1 MIGFVKIAEDK
12 VGIVEKKWGGPRHSR
27 LIALNGEVGFQA
39 DILRPGLHPSSLND
53 TIHQVPV
60 TKIAD
65 DEIGLVEANDGEP
78 LPPGKMFGKVVDC
91 DNFQNARKFL
101 ENGGQRGQQL
111 AILTAGTYWI
121 NTKLFTIRK
130 QSVIHISANQIGL
143 VEANDGIPLPPGK
156 MFGKVVDCDNFQD
169 ARAFIE
175 NGGERGQQLAIL
187 TAGTYW
193 INTKLF
199 TIRKQSVIHIYPDE
213 IGLLEANDGI
223 PLPPGRMFGKVV
235 DCNKFQDAA
244 AFLNNGGESGQ
255 QLTIL
260 TAGTYQINTNLFT
273 IRKQPV
279 INVPQGEIALVI
291 AKDGANLPE
300 GQILGKVVD
309 CNNFQDAAAFI
320 NNGGQ
325 KGKQRAILTAGTYQI
340 NTDLFAVIT
349 AANAAQHG
357 MNPNDLRV
365 YTVDTD
371 KIGIVTTFDGAA
383 IAPDEI
389 AGQIIQGHDNF
400 QNPQNFIDRG
410 GCKGLQQEVLP
421 SGSWHLNPWFVK
433 VEQVGLTSI
442 EVGTV
447 GVVISHVGK
456 TPENNASHDPVE
468 NRYRGICKQPLY
480 PGKYPINTS
489 VMDVVIV
496 PTHQITLDWSNK
508 QKPPTNYDANLN
520 ALNLRS
526 QDGFAF
532 DIEVTQ
538 VISIA
543 GENAPRMISC
553 VGSPGSGVWQPTVGD
568 ESSSINALKF
578 TSIKN
583 LVTRVLEPMVGNH
596 FRNSA
601 QNYEAIDFL
610 KNRSDRQREAID
622 HIKSALS
629 SYGVEAVDTL
639 IGEIDLPDELEKILT
654 DRKIAE
660 EKRETYQAEQVAE
673 EEHRKLMY
681 AKYQTEIQQDV
692 VRATEN
698 VKIAEMEAEA
708 SVKKA
713 EAEAEAFRIKGQAD
727 ADVTKAKVDIIGSEN
742 YTILEIAKEAAKNQL
757 PFVPGAKASIFVDSQ
772 GGTRPSVNELSA
784 LHLTA
789 AYMDTVL
796 KNQAR
801 LSELPEAQLPALPQS
816 YLVCPNCQTKN
827 SLSNNFCT
835 KCGNR
840 LH

>member
-12 VGIVEKKWGGPRHSR
+12 VGIVEKKLGGDRHSR

-39 DILRPGLHPSSLND
+39 DILRPGLHPLSLND

-65 DEIGLVEANDGEP
+65 DEIGLVEANDG
-78 LPPGKMFGKVVDC
+78 
-91 DNFQNARKFL
+91 
-101 ENGGQRGQQL
+101 
-111 AILTAGTYWI
+111 
-121 NTKLFTIRK
+121 
-130 QSVIHISANQIGL
+130 
-143 VEANDGIPLPPGK
+143 
-156 MFGKVVDCDNFQD
+156 
-169 ARAFIE
+169 
-175 NGGERGQQLAIL
+175 
-187 TAGTYW
+187 
-193 INTKLF
+193 
-199 TIRKQSVIHIYPDE
+199 
-213 IGLLEANDGI
+213 I

-235 DCNKFQDAA
+235 DCNNFQDAR
-244 AFLNNGGESGQ
+244 AFLENGGESGQ

-273 IRKQPV
+273 ISKQRV

-291 AKDGANLPE
+291 AKDGANLPQ
-300 GQILGKVVD
+300 GQILGKVVY

-340 NTDLFAVIT
+340 NTDLFTVIT
-349 AANAAQHG
+349 AANATKHG
-357 MNPNDLRV
+357 MNPNHLRV
-365 YTVDTD
+365 YTVDAD

-389 AGQIIQGHDNF
+389 AGPIIQGHDNF
-400 QNPQNFIDRG
+400 QNPQNFIAQG

-433 VEQVGLTSI
+433 VEQVQLTTV

-456 TPENNASHDPVE
+456 KSENNASHEPVE
-468 NRYRGICKQPLY
+468 NGYRGICQQPLY
-480 PGKYPINTS
+480 PGKYPINTK

-526 QDGFAF
+526 KDGFAF

-543 GENAPRMISC
+543 GENAPRMISY
-553 VGSPGSGVWQPTVGD
+553 VGYPGSGVWEPTVGD
-568 ESSSINALKF
+568 DSNSINPIKF

-622 HIKSALS
+622 YVEAALS

-681 AKYQTEIQQDV
+681 AKHQTEIQQDV
-692 VRATEN
+692 VRAEAN
-698 VKIAEMEAEA
+698 VKIAEKEAEA

-713 EAEAEAFRIKGQAD
+713 QAEAQALRIKGEAD
-727 ADVTKAKVDIIGSEN
+727 ADVTKAKVDIIGSDN
-742 YTILEIAKEAAKNQL
+742 YTMLEIAKTAADKQL
-757 PFVPGAKASIFVDSQ
+757 PFVPGANATIFVDSQ
-772 GGTRPSVNELSA
+772 GGIPTSVSDMSA
-784 LHLTA
+784 LQFT
-789 AYMDTVL
+789 AYMDTAL

-801 LSELPEAQLPALPQS
+801 LSELPKPQPAALPQS
-816 YLVCPNCQTKN
+816 HIVCPKCQTKN
-827 SLSNNFCT
+827 PLGNNFCFE
-835 KCGNR
+835 CGNR
-840 LH
+840 IH

>member
-12 VGIVEKKWGGPRHSR
+12 VGIVEKKWGGPRPSR

-39 DILRPGLHPSSLND
+39 DILRPGLHPSYLND

-78 LPPGKMFGKVVDC
+78 LEPGKMFGKVVDC

-130 QSVIHISANQIGL
+130 QSVIHISANEIGL

-156 MFGKVVDCDNFQD
+156 MFGKVVACNNFED
-169 ARAFIE
+169 AHEFIK

-193 INTKLF
+193 INTNLF
-199 TIRKQSVIHIYPDE
+199 TIRKQSVIDIYPDE
-213 IGLLEANDGI
+213 IGLVEANDGI

-235 DCNKFQDAA
+235 DCKNFQDAA

-260 TAGTYQINTNLFT
+260 TAGNYQINTNLFT
-273 IRKQPV
+273 IRKQRV

-291 AKDGANLPE
+291 ANDGANLPE

-320 NNGGQ
+320 NEGGQ

-340 NTDLFAVIT
+340 NTDLFTVIT

-357 MNPNDLRV
+357 MNPNHLRV
-365 YTVDTD
+365 YTVDAD

-383 IAPDEI
+383 IAPGEI
-389 AGQIIQGHDNF
+389 AGPIIQGHDNF
-400 QNPQNFIDRG
+400 QNPQKFIERG
-410 GCKGLQQEVLP
+410 GCKGLQQEVVP

-433 VEQVGLTSI
+433 VEQVPLTTI

-447 GVVISHVGK
+447 GVVISHVGNN
-456 TPENNASHDPVE
+456 PENNASHEPVE
-468 NRYRGICKQPLY
+468 NGYRGICKQPLY
-480 PGKYPINTS
+480 PGKYPINTK
-489 VMDVVIV
+489 VKDVVIV

-526 QDGFAF
+526 KDGFAF
-532 DIEVTQ
+532 DIEVAQ

-553 VGSPGSGVWQPTVGD
+553 VGSPGSGVWEPTVGD
-568 ESSSINALKF
+568 GSTSINALKF

-660 EKRETYQAEQVAE
+660 EKLKTYQAEQVAE
-673 EEHRKLMY
+673 EEHQKLMY
-681 AKYQTEIQQDV
+681 AKHQTETQKDV
-692 VRATEN
+692 AIAEAN
-698 VKIAEMEAEA
+698 VKIAEKEAEA
-708 SVKKA
+708 SVQKAKA
-713 EAEAEAFRIKGQAD
+713 EAQALRIKGEAD
-727 ADVTKAKVDIIGSEN
+727 AFVTQAIVNFIGSDN
-742 YTILEIAKEAAKNQL
+742 YTKLEIATRAAENQL
-757 PFVPGAKASIFVDSQ
+757 PVVPGANATIFVDSQ
-772 GGTRPSVNELSA
+772 GGIPTSVSDMSA
-784 LHLTA
+784 LQFT
-789 AYMDTVL
+789 AYMDTAL
-796 KNQAR
+796 KNKAR
-801 LSELPEAQLPALPQS
+801 LSELPKPQPAALPQS
-816 YLVCPNCQTKN
+816 HIVCPNCQTKN
-827 SLSNNFCT
+827 PLDHNFCF
-835 KCGNR
+835 KCGIQ